1 MRAIGHG
8 IRHDIGK
15 DDALRI
21 AREAPVSAAVGGA
34 PVSYQINDAN
44 SPPIAGRLVAQDPQ
58 RVSIQLENPLVGAVV
73 VHLPTTGGRLH
84 RLD

>member
-1 MRAIGHG
+1 M
-8 IRHDIGK
+8 
-15 DDALRI
+15 
-21 AREAPVSAAVGGA
+21 
-34 PVSYQINDAN
+34 SYQINDAN